1 MQTIYKNQPSFNL
14 ILDVPPVKQGIRQF
28 WTLTGGMVCQASC
41 RVEDSEVEVSL
52 SGLSGGTRIDR
63 RYGVGR
69 ISVEVV

>member
-1 MQTIYKNQPSFNL
+1 MEQFLPA
-14 ILDVPPVKQGIRQF
+14 ILVGVLFGHEV
-28 WTLTGGMVCQASC
+28 GGMVCQASF
-41 RVEDSEVEVSL
+41 RVGDSEVEVSL